1 MLPCLFPP
9 VSRDLCIRSLCL
21 LGALIAPQLAAQADP
36 AVNRA
41 ASTITAQD
49 IMRRVGVLA
58 ADSMQ
63 GRATPSPGLEQA
75 AVYVASEFKRAGL
88 TPGAIDG
95 GYFQRFG
102 VTRWT
107 IDTGSSVVELRG
119 SGGRAVVRLGT
130 DARYILGGISDQPL
144 RGSVLLMAGTDSSA
158 SLAGP
163 DVRDKVVL
171 LIADFS
177 RPLPPTLNQRI
188 IALSEAGPRA
198 VLVLSNRDSST
209 FAQRLAVAARSRLER
224 DGDPSTESGA
234 PVIELHERAIGSLL
248 AQLRIDPVRLR
259 SLRQAERM
267 SVPGLTAEVRLSKQV
282 VERAQVPNVMGVL
295 EGSDSL
301 LRKEYLV
308 YSAHI
313 DHIGISPGQADTV
326 NNGAD
331 DNASGVAGLLEL
343 AEAFRQPRM
352 RPRRSILFLAP
363 SAEEDGLMGSAH
375 FTEHPPVPLA
385 QVVANIN
392 MDLIGRN
399 WPDSVIAVGLEQSDL
414 GETLQA
420 VVRAHPELRMT
431 PIPDRWPEE
440 RIFYRSDHYNFARKG
455 VPILFFTS
463 GTHPDYHQPS
473 DEPNRIDGEKQ
484 ARLVKLLFY
493 VGAQV
498 ADTMPRPCWTAASY
512 RQIVE
517 RK

>member
-1 MLPCLFPP
+1 M
-9 VSRDLCIRSLCL
+9 SRDLFIRSLCL
-21 LGALIAPQLAAQADP
+21 LGALVARKLAAQAEP
-36 AVNRA
+36 AVTRA
-41 ASTITAQD
+41 AATITAQD
-49 IMRRVGVLA
+49 VMRRVGVLA

-63 GRATPSPGLEQA
+63 GRATPSPGLEQTA
-75 AVYVASEFKRAGL
+75 AYVVSEFKRAGL
-88 TPGAIDG
+88 TPGAGDG
-95 GYFQRFG
+95 QYVQRFG

-107 IDTGSSVVELRG
+107 IDTGSSAVELRG
-119 SGGRAVVRLGT
+119 SGGRAVARLGT
-130 DARYILGGISDQPL
+130 DARYILGRIPDQPL
-144 RGSVLLMAGTDSSA
+144 RGSVLLIAGVDSSA

-163 DVRDKVVL
+163 DVRDKVIL

-177 RPLPPTLNQRI
+177 RPLPATFNQRI
-188 IALSEAGPRA
+188 IELSEAKPRA
-198 VLVLSNRDSST
+198 VLVLSNRDSLT
-209 FAQRLAVAARSRLER
+209 FAQRLAAAKSRLER
-224 DGDPSTESGA
+224 DGNPGNDSGA
-234 PVIELHERAIGSLL
+234 PVIELHERALGSLL
-248 AQLRIDPVRLR
+248 TRMRIDPARLR
-259 SLRQAERM
+259 RLRQPERRP
-267 SVPGLTAEVRLSKQV
+267 VPFTAEVRLSKRV
-282 VERAQVPNVMGVL
+282 VERGQVPNVLGIL

-313 DHIGISPGQADTV
+313 DHIGISPGQTDSV

-343 AEAFRQPRM
+343 AEAFRQPGM
-352 RPRRSILFLAP
+352 RPSRSIMFLAP
-363 SAEEDGLMGSAH
+363 SAEEDGLLGSAH
-375 FTEHPPVPLA
+375 FTEHPPVPLD

-399 WPDSVIAVGLEQSDL
+399 WPDSVIAVGLEQSNL

-420 VVRAHPELRMT
+420 VVEAHPELRMT

-498 ADTMPRPCWTAASY
+498 ASTMPRPRWTAASY